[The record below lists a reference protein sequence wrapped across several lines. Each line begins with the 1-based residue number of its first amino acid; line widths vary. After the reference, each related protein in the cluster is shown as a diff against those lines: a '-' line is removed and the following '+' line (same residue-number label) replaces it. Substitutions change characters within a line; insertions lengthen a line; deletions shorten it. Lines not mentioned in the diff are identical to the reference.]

1 MTSRE
6 LIHWSQMHERRART
20 LPALTIPVAAGVLLA
35 AWVWWQ
41 SSAGVVA
48 ASHAWLAGA
57 IVAYA
62 LAFLRV
68 PFHIYWRAD
77 ASLLAQLPIEGRPLF
92 DAALARCL
100 RAAEATT
107 LAVVIGIAPLAL
119 VSSGPGGME
128 LARISPEPRPL

>member
-6 LIHWSQMHERRART
+6 LIHWSRLHERRART
-20 LPALTIPVAAGVLLA
+20 LPALAIPIAAGVLLA
-35 AWVWWQ
+35 AWVWWR

-57 IVAYA
+57 IVAYTV
-62 LAFLRV
+62 AFLRV
-68 PFHIYWRAD
+68 PFHLYWRAD

-119 VSSGPGGME
+119 GTGGKN
-128 LARISPEPRPL
+128 